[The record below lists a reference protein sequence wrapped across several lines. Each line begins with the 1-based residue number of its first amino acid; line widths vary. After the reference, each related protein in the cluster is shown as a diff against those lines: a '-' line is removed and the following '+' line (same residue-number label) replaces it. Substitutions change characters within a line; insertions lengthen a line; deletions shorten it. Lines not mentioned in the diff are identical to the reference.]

1 MLLNRRFHGFASDND
16 FIFNAAAL
24 LEELLAAGVEGLNLE
39 TYYTAQYDSPYVIFN
54 RTNEV
59 WIMKN

>member
-1 MLLNRRFHGFASDND
+1 MFHGFASDDD
-16 FIFNAAAL
+16 FIFNAATL
-24 LEELLAAGVEGLNLE
+24 LEELLAAGVEGLNVE
-39 TYYTAQYDSPYVIFN
+39 TYYTAGYDSPFVIFN